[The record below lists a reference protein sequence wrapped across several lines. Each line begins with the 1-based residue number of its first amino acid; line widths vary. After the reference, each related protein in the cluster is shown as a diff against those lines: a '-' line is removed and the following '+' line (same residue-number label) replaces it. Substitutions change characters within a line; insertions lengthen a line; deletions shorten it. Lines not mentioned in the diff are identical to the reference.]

1 MLGSTVY
8 ITRNGCCAAA
18 VLDATDD
25 LREKDLDLPSKPFPG
40 LDIYKVP
47 WSSYMAIPFP
57 PGVAVLVVV
66 LTLHA
71 VGSAA
76 QAQTAV
82 TLWQFGPGRLL
93 SAQLTLPLEPLATA
107 TDGSATVYL
116 YQAVNNAEL
125 TTTNAGGVTTTTFAS
140 ATPRT
145 IIASASGWFEPNA
158 NGGGIECALE
168 NASFGRCFNI
178 QSGGVAVPANS
189 GKPFAEVLGISTS
202 SSTSLT
208 PTVPLPSSS
217 SSDTNANLK
226 HHSTPVGAIVGAVIA
241 LLLVVLGGLSAFV
254 LLRRRRK
261 RRVWDDEQNAARAY
275 DAGVVGSESV
285 GGSAGIAE
293 SLAGNGAVFASP
305 PQVELRRPQA
315 ELGRG
320 RRRKGEERFRVAAPP
335 MSELTSPSS
344 DASGSGP
351 GVGSVQVA
359 SELQTADLVR
369 LLAERIRSEE
379 RAPPYALVER
389 GDV

>member
-1 MLGSTVY
+1 
-8 ITRNGCCAAA
+8 
-18 VLDATDD
+18 
-25 LREKDLDLPSKPFPG
+25 
-40 LDIYKVP
+40 
-47 WSSYMAIPFP
+47 MAMAFP
-57 PGVAVLVVV
+57 PGLAVLVVV

-189 GKPFAEVLGISTS
+189 GKPFAEVLGISTTT
-202 SSTSLT
+202 STSLT
-208 PTVPLPSSS
+208 PTAPLPSSS
-217 SSDTNANLK
+217 SSSSGTNANLK
-226 HHSTPVGAIVGAVIA
+226 DHSTPVGAIVGAVIA
-241 LLLVVLGGLSAFV
+241 VLVVILGGLVAFV

-275 DAGVVGSESV
+275 NAGVADSV
-285 GGSAGIAE
+285 GGNAGVADRSFGWNTGVAE
-293 SLAGNGAVFASP
+293 SVAGNGAVFASP
-305 PQVELRRPQA
+305 PPA
-315 ELGRG
+315 DLGRG
-320 RRRKGEERFRVAAPP
+320 RRRKGEERLRMAAPPP
-335 MSELTSPSS
+335 MSEVTSPSS
-344 DASGSGP
+344 DAGGSGP
-351 GVGSVQVA
+351 AVSSVQVA
-359 SELQTADLVR
+359 SELPTADLVQ